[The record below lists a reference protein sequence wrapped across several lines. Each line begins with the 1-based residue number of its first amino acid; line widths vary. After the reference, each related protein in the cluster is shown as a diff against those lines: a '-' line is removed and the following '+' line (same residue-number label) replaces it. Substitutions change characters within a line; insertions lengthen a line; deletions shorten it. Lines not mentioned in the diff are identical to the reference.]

1 MVDRCYD
8 QAVAANPLMSEE
20 QLKAFIEK
28 IKSDTKAATDFDAV
42 VIIAKEAGF
51 VISAEYFQ
59 KAQSQ
64 VGDAELENASGGFGY
79 CAPMLA
85 FWQETWGSCKQPEP
99 GNYLTKYCN

>member
-1 MVDRCYD
+1 
-8 QAVAANPLMSEE
+8 MSEE

-28 IKSDTKAATDFDAV
+28 VRHDVSLQEKLEAAADFDAV

-51 VISAEYFQ
+51 VISAEYLQ

-64 VGDAELENASGGFGY
+64 VGDVELESASGGFGY

-99 GNYLTKYCN
+99 GNYFTKYCN